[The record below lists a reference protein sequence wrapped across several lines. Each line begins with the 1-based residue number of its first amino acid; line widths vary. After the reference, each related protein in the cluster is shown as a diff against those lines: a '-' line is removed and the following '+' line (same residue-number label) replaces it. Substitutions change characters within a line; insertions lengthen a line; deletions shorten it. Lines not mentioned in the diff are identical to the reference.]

1 MIMRKISFLL
11 ALVFAMHCGIKAQ
24 NQSGVIQVGPKRTIS
39 KATLQQASPA
49 KEREVIIH
57 YDGDNHLAIQAGG
70 SPYIG
75 AIRLTSDELSSY
87 YGNSSIVKARCYI
100 YDASTLTNIRMLIY
114 GNGTATEPGALLV
127 DETLAT
133 DQVVTGWNEFTLPTP
148 LALTSGDYWVGF
160 DVTAP
165 AQALGVDAGP
175 MIPGKGGWIY
185 SEGITSGWDGLTEYS
200 LDYNWNIRAVLSP
213 NGGGTYPP
221 ATNVQATANGSDVTV
236 TWNAPAKGRAV
247 LLSEE
252 FDSGIPADW
261 TQIDANEDGNIWN
274 YSSSVGYN
282 APGSVY
288 SESYTGGADI
298 TPDNY
303 LITPLVNGATSINY
317 WVVAHS
323 ANYPADNYAVM
334 ASSTGTNAEDFT
346 VVFEETLTAKIYR
359 PKERDETPKLGT
371 WYERTVDL
379 PAGTK
384 YVAFRHYNC
393 HGQWAMYID
402 DVTVYGEAST
412 YSYTVTK
419 NGTEVATGITET
431 NYTDAGVANGTY
443 EYCVKVVYTGG
454 TSVPA
459 CAAPVTVNDSEIVIH
474 YDGDN
479 DNELYAGD
487 GDSYIGAIRLTSDE
501 LASYY
506 GNSSIEKVRCYIGN
520 ASIITNIRMLIYG
533 NGTATEPGELLVDD
547 TLAIDQIVDGW
558 NEFTL
563 PTALPL
569 VSGDYWIGFDLAP
582 NTVTLGVDAGPMVPG
597 KGAWIYG
604 NFTTNWDELTEYSFD
619 CNWNIRAVLAPA
631 DEDTYPPATNVQ
643 ATANGSYVNITWDAP
658 TSGAVILSES
668 FESGSLPSG
677 WTTVDFDGDG
687 INWIIPEGEAHSGTK
702 YVSSKSWEGSALSP
716 DNYLITPLV
725 EGATSVQYWVR
736 SGSNYYTGD
745 KYAVMVSTAGTNLG
759 DFTTVFEETTIA
771 KNANSQS
778 GKSENSPKA
787 PGAWYERN
795 IDLPAGT
802 KYIAFR
808 HYDSYDHWSVDI
820 DDVTVYGGKSSYT
833 YTITRNGA
841 EIVSGITE
849 TSYTDTNVANGTHD
863 YCVEVV
869 YAGGTSVP
877 ACAAP
882 VTVGT
887 PCNPATNVQ
896 ATANGS
902 VVNVTWS
909 APESG
914 GGAFYTYNVI
924 KNNVEIATGIIGTS
938 YTDYGVL
945 DGTHEYCV
953 KVVYADCISPSA
965 CASVVGINEDIF
977 SKTFVYPNPATD
989 NLIIDCPEN
998 INRVE
1003 MFDILGR
1010 KVISEDNLSNYT
1022 NFNISHLSNG
1032 MYFLIIHTANGS
1044 GEYRIIKQ

>member
-57 YDGDNHLAIQAGG
+57 YDGDNDNELCAGDG
-70 SPYIG
+70 DSYIG
-75 AIRLTSDELSSY
+75 AIRLTSDELASY
-87 YGNSSIVKARCYI
+87 YGNSSIEKVRCYI
-100 YDASTLTNIRMLIY
+100 GNASIITNIRMLIY
-114 GNGTATEPGALLV
+114 GNGTATEPGELLV
-127 DETLAT
+127 DDTLAI
-133 DQVVTGWNEFTLPTP
+133 DQIVDGWNEFTLPTALP
-148 LALTSGDYWVGF
+148 LVSGDYWIGF
-160 DVTAP
+160 DLAPNTVT
-165 AQALGVDAGP
+165 LGVDAGP
-175 MIPGKGGWIY
+175 MVPGKGAWIY
-185 SEGITSGWDGLTEYS
+185 GNFTTNWDELTEYS
-200 LDYNWNIRAVLSP
+200 FDCNWNIRAVLSP

-479 DNELYAGD
+479 HLAIQAG
-487 GDSYIGAIRLTSDE
+487 GSPYIGAIRLTSDE
-501 LASYY
+501 LSSYY
-506 GNSSIEKVRCYIGN
+506 GNSSIVKARCYIYD
-520 ASIITNIRMLIYG
+520 ASTLTNIRMLIYG
-533 NGTATEPGELLVDD
+533 NGTATEPGALLVDE
-547 TLAIDQIVDGW
+547 TLATDQVVTGW

-563 PTALPL
+563 PTPLALT
-569 VSGDYWIGFDLAP
+569 SGDYWVGFDLAP

-643 ATANGSYVNITWDAP
+643 ATVNGSYVNITWDAP